1 MWILEIMGMT
11 EQTVA
16 NAGSREEMVSV
27 TISCLSCNGFADP
40 ARFGLDN
47 ILY

>member
-16 NAGSREEMVSV
+16 NTGSGEVSV